1 MDKKY
6 WEETDKNMFTESWL
20 KHYGHIEHPFN
31 KACFS
36 HTDIALMEWDKHQL
50 TLQLATTKAELERQQ
65 RLNEHFACKTCG
77 GIGVVGSPPDDYY
90 DCPKCK
96 SYEDLKAELEESRKA
111 NKRQPPCEQFC
122 ESRAFKSTIAKL
134 EKELDK
140 IKNHLAI
147 EESECVRLCN
157 EKNKFKAE
165 LQAERAKA
173 GDLIQEISVLRQYG
187 NKDCTAMADEYLE
200 SLKPKGNNN
209 A

>member
-1 MDKKY
+1 MSDEAIIKSIKY
-6 WEETDKNMFTESWL
+6 VDSLLSDEQSMIDTINT
-20 KHYGHIEHPFN
+20 EHPDF
-31 KACFS
+31 
-36 HTDIALMEWDKHQL
+36 IAGASQE
-50 TLQLATTKAELERQQ
+50 
-65 RLNEHFACKTCG
+65 
-77 GIGVVGSPPDDYY
+77 Y
-90 DCPKCK
+90 DCWKMH
-96 SYEDLKAELEESRKA
+96 DLNLMKLTRIKRQLCELSTTKAELEESRKA

-157 EKNKFKAE
+157 EKNK

-173 GDLIQEISVLRQYG
+173 GDIKAEAVEKFIEYIYEKDDSDSAWWYQSQEYDYI
-187 NKDCTAMADEYLE
+187 E

-209 A
+209 EA